1 MDTRQR
7 DKEKE
12 KEKDVPPG
20 ERAPKV
26 SGVDCKSGPGP
37 ADDPYGLVVGL
48 LGKIHPYS
56 LLLLNLFLYY
66 VM

>member
-20 ERAPKV
+20 ERTPKV
-26 SGVDCKSGPGP
+26 SGVDYKRRPQACG
-37 ADDPYGLVVGL
+37 
-48 LGKIHPYS
+48 
-56 LLLLNLFLYY
+56 
-66 VM
+66 